1 MKSMSTAPDQFV
13 ETALSLP
20 QAVRA
25 DLAFQLLQ
33 SLDLPGDE
41 ITDEAFGAELRQR
54 VEAYRRGAV
63 ESVGLD
69 DARVIV
75 QTRLA
80 DGRSK

>member
-1 MKSMSTAPDQFV
+1 MNPMSMAPDQFL

-20 QAVRA
+20 AAERA
-25 DLAFQLLQ
+25 DLALQLLQ

-54 VEAYRRGAV
+54 IEAYRRGEVA
-63 ESVGLD
+63 SVGLD
-69 DARVIV
+69 DARAII